1 MSTTHITQVMD
12 LNENWMTRGHQRRGR
27 RQLQRHTMSTRRQ
40 HEHQLVVTVLRVRR
54 EGQAAACL
62 SAASR
67 DSPARP
73 RKLTVAQL
81 PGLLHPLRAP
91 PTPTQAPCLPLPLV
105 AWWRLLLDEMPS
117 RVKMEKKKIPTWVLT
132 GQNHAK

>member
-1 MSTTHITQVMD
+1 
-12 LNENWMTRGHQRRGR
+12 
-27 RQLQRHTMSTRRQ
+27 MSTRRQ

-73 RKLTVAQL
+73 TKLTVAQL

-91 PTPTQAPCLPLPLV
+91 PTAGKLH
-105 AWWRLLLDEMPS
+105 ASRFRLLPGGATCS
-117 RVKMEKKKIPTWVLT
+117 TKCAGRART
-132 GQNHAK
+132 G